1 MPAAGVFSSGMD
13 GVENTNEIEE
23 DKKKMFKVCEK
34 EENHLRENNFFF
46 YIKSSLGCPWM

>member
-1 MPAAGVFSSGMD
+1 MD

-46 YIKSSLGCPWM
+46 TLHHHFGVPVDVII